1 MKLQRGDVILL
12 RMEFHQAQGGKV
24 RPAVVILDTGDD
36 DLMVAPVT
44 SRPQFSA
51 YDLPIQDW
59 RLAGLNVPSFVRV
72 HKLTV
77 QPKSQIA
84 RHLGRLTEPDRDGL
98 AKVLTRAFHG

>member
-12 RMEFHQAQGGKV
+12 RLEFHQTQGGKV

-36 DLMVAPVT
+36 DLVAAPVT
-44 SRPQFSA
+44 SRPHFSA

-77 QPKSQIA
+77 QSKSEVTRQ
-84 RHLGRLTEPDRDGL
+84 LGRLTEPDRDLL
-98 AKVLTRAFHG
+98 AKVLAQAFHA